1 VDFTPGAT
9 IHDTWK
15 GEAMN
20 TSNDGQ
26 FLVALEKID
35 MRLERIAK
43 ALEALVELKRP
54 ERKTQ

>member
-1 VDFTPGAT
+1 
-9 IHDTWK
+9 
-15 GEAMN
+15 MN